1 MTNPHA
7 HATEDQR
14 DVFQDKINFTTPHAN
29 PFAVNRRI
37 GPAVDDSAAARSD
50 FHPVTVP
57 PDTGIHIKIA
67 IEVTFVLWIIPEEQR
82 HRGHWLGDDQFPHFI
97 NQRVAVIIERFYF
110 GAKRAAL
117 NFPSAYREQ
126 DRATQES

>member
-1 MTNPHA
+1 MGLRSVISA
-7 HATEDQR
+7 MIDSATTC
-14 DVFQDKINFTTPHAN
+14 FN
-29 PFAVNRRI
+29 PFVFSETC

-50 FHPVTVP
+50 FHPVTMP

-97 NQRVAVIIERFYF
+97 NQRFAVIIERFYF

-117 NFPSAYREQ
+117 KFPRAYREQ